1 MDTINNIS
9 DKDDNMIILKK
20 RYNEYINKLDEKIKH
35 LNHFMNNTKW
45 NKLFETLLE
54 NNIIHIKIKYLM
66 DYPEETKFILKDNS
80 FNEIGFEDNYVCGPT
95 LYKEIEWIEILE
107 KTEKINGARIIKTTK
122 DEIKEIINGIGKFE
136 YEKTLNGIKIYGY
149 K

>member
-1 MDTINNIS
+1 
-9 DKDDNMIILKK
+9 MIILKK
-20 RYNEYINKLDEKIKH
+20 KYNEYKNKSDKKIKG

-54 NNIIHIKIKYLM
+54 KNIIHIKIKYLIN
-66 DYPEETKFILKDNS
+66 YPEETKFVLKYNS
-80 FNEIGFEDNYVCGPT
+80 FNEIGFEDNYVFGPS

-107 KTEKINGARIIKTTK
+107 KTERINGVKIIKTTK
-122 DEIKEIINGIGKFE
+122 DEIEGIINDIGKFE
-136 YEKTLNGIKIYGY
+136 YEKTLDGIKIYGY